1 MLKRL
6 IALKKSSK
14 IDCNDFFTNREHP
27 TLHITFKLIYIY
39 IPLKFPLLKKLV
51 GSSTGWPVFSKGWVI
66 SLHVESC

>member
-14 IDCNDFFTNREHP
+14 IDCNDFFTNKEHP
-27 TLHITFKLIYIY
+27 TLHITFKLIYIYIY

-51 GSSTGWPVFSKGWVI
+51 GSSTG
-66 SLHVESC
+66 

>member
-14 IDCNDFFTNREHP
+14 FDCNDFFTNREHP

-51 GSSTGWPVFSKGWVI
+51 GSSTG
-66 SLHVESC
+66 

>member
-14 IDCNDFFTNREHP
+14 IDCNDFFTNKEHP

-39 IPLKFPLLKKLV
+39 IYIYSFKIPF
-51 GSSTGWPVFSKGWVI
+51 T
-66 SLHVESC
+66 